1 MTPKTFFQKACA
13 RVKDEAEYAW
23 LDYKTRHDYNRR
35 PATGKMRPR
44 PEGDFCDLAVVTF
57 NNAEVVDYQIR
68 TLERFFTFPYRYT
81 VFDNSTDEAKASE
94 IADVCRR
101 HDTAYI
107 RLPRQEFLPKGR
119 GSYSHGI
126 ACNYLFSKYIQL
138 GGVNSLAS

>member
-35 PATGKMRPR
+35 TATGEMRPR

-138 GGVNSLAS
+138 GG